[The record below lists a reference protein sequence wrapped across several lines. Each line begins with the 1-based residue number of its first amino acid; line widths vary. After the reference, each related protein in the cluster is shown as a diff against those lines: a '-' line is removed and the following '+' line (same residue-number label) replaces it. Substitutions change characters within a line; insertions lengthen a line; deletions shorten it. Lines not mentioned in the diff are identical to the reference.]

1 MSNDRASWIS
11 PSNKIYGVEISHIK
25 SILDNPSIYGFKNKE
40 ELLKLHKK
48 YGEKIGFEGKAREE
62 ILLKLIEK
70 GWVRCR
76 YFDRDAEWHVQ
87 ASRINKSVVRKV
99 MDWASQLIIK
109 GEGLSSHKNTPINLM
124 GIKDGKV
131 LSSSVG
137 GAVKG
142 ELEESLKKMKKGLS
156 LVENLDWIYY
166 NGRMEK

>member
-1 MSNDRASWIS
+1 MATFLS
-11 PSNKIYGVEISHIK
+11 PSGKIYDVEISHI
-25 SILDNPSIYGFKNKE
+25 SSVLNNPTVYGFKNKD
-40 ELLKLHKK
+40 ELLKIFKK
-48 YGEKIGFEGKAREE
+48 YGEKIGTEGKAREK
-62 ILLKLIEK
+62 ILLKLIDN
-70 GWVRCR
+70 GWIRCR
-76 YFDRDAEWHVQ
+76 YFNRDAEWRIQ

-109 GEGLSSHKNTPINLM
+109 GESLSSHKNTPINLM
-124 GIKDGKV
+124 GLENGKV